1 MELPKEEAFAKE
13 KHTRHLVVGEKK
25 QEQQKSSIEKS
36 ELKNLPLYILPFKD
50 NNSQISFKQQLSIMT
65 NGLVY
70 SGIQGRSGQQ
80 EQQELQQDPNTV
92 VSEEERQEALG
103 KNKMQVKLSP
113 LQVCLYPTYLTL
125 PQDVLQEDL
134 RDNLQDLV
142 SSELTQEYGD
152 DFVYFAVTD
161 ASIDWYSGDGP
172 KSMCRNSLAASS
184 KLTSEDRA
192 APMGQPCT
200 CALYTGATVVFHTTT
215 RNHNNNNNTTTKTIL
230 EPQISDLLIRNLVP
244 NLHDT
249 ENSESIYTELKGA
262 SVSWTAAQRVQG
274 GKLVYLDAASDE
286 QLFPQEEPTQEMVPE
301 PVVLDE
307 IFQDSTVITVNGLQG
322 SADVQQQTDRANAF
336 GSQPGKVLASTIG
349 GVIFLMLCILVC
361 VLCIKKKQRKLRE
374 ASGKD
379 SSTVVSEVDEEMA
392 GTKRRGRRK
401 HRFKSNSESSNSY
414 NNDEDD
420 DDESEAAQY
429 KRGSSSSKILDCISV
444 GSEWT
449 MTTSG
454 VKSNKTMAEMMAA
467 KETFDR
473 DRQIT
478 LQKDML
484 QSEWSAGVVSPS
496 GVPLSRA
503 GSYSNKKKSSEAAA
517 AAAATTTGGLQFEQA
532 TGEGEEIF
540 LMQPAR

>member
-1 MELPKEEAFAKE
+1 MA
-13 KHTRHLVVGEKK
+13 
-25 QEQQKSSIEKS
+25 
-36 ELKNLPLYILPFKD
+36 
-50 NNSQISFKQQLSIMT
+50 

-70 SGIQGRSGQQ
+70 SGIQGRAGQP
-80 EQQELQQDPNTV
+80 EQQQQQQQDPNTV
-92 VSEEERQEALG
+92 VSEEEQNEVVG

-125 PQDVLQEDL
+125 PEDVLQDDL

-142 SSELTQEYGD
+142 SQELRQEYGD

-161 ASIDWYSGDGP
+161 ASIGWYSGEGP
-172 KSMCRNSLAASS
+172 KSMCRNSLASS
-184 KLTSEDRA
+184 KLSSEDRSA
-192 APMGQPCT
+192 AMGQPCT
-200 CALYTGATVVFHTTT
+200 CALYTGATVMFHTT
-215 RNHNNNNNTTTKTIL
+215 RNNNATSQTIL
-230 EPQISDLLIRNLVP
+230 EPQISDLLIRDLVP
-244 NLHDT
+244 NLHT
-249 ENSESIYTELKGA
+249 SGNSESFYTELKGA
-262 SVSWTAAQRVQG
+262 SISWTAAQRVQG
-274 GKLVYLDAASDE
+274 GKLVYLDAADSADE
-286 QLFPQEEPTQEMVPE
+286 QLLPPEPVEELELE

-307 IFQDSTVITVNGLQG
+307 DVQDSTVITVNSLQG
-322 SADVQQQTDRANAF
+322 ADVQESKGANAF

-349 GVIFLMLCILVC
+349 GLIFLMLCILVC
-361 VLCIKKKQRKLRE
+361 VLCIKRRQRKLRE
-374 ASGKD
+374 AGGGKD
-379 SSTVVSEVDEEMA
+379 SSTVVSEVDEEIP
-392 GTKRRGRRK
+392 GRRRK
-401 HRFKSNSESSNSY
+401 KRSDSDASL
-414 NNDEDD
+414 

-429 KRGSSSSKILDCISV
+429 KSGNSSKILDCISV

-454 VKSNKTMAEMMAA
+454 LKSNKTMAEMIAA

-503 GSYSNKKKSSEAAA
+503 AGSYNNKKPSQAA
-517 AAAATTTGGLQFEQA
+517 GGLQFEQA